1 MKIYISAD
9 IEGVAG
15 VVSQQQV
22 TQGNPEYERARR
34 LMTAEVNAAIEGA
47 LEAGASEILVNDSHG
62 PMVNLLPDE
71 LHPAA
76 ELILGRPKPIGM
88 FAGLEPDAAGVMC
101 VGFHTSARQYG
112 ILAHTTNSFAF
123 GRVRVNGL
131 ELGEAGNY
139 GAYAGEIGVPVILL
153 SGDDRFAAEMAPL
166 FPEAE
171 RVVVKQALGQ
181 RAARSVAPSVAR
193 DRIRAAATRAV
204 RRSASLPPFRVPPQT
219 DGAPYRLEIEMNSPA
234 LADLASLIP
243 VSERLDPVTV
253 RLPAASM
260 AGVLGWIN
268 TLSAMSATLR

>member
-22 TQGNPEYERARR
+22 TPGNTEYERARR

-47 LEAGASEILVNDSHG
+47 VAGGASEILVNDSHG
-62 PMVNLLPDE
+62 PMLNLLPDE

-88 FAGLEPDAAGVMC
+88 FAGLEPGTAGVMC
-101 VGFHTSARQYG
+101 VGFHSSARQYG

-123 GRVRVNGL
+123 GRVVVNGL

-166 FPEAE
+166 FPDAE
-171 RVVVKQALGQ
+171 QVVVKHALGQ
-181 RAARSVAPSVAR
+181 RAARAVAPSVAR
-193 DRIRAAATRAV
+193 DRIREAAARAV
-204 RRSASLPPFRVPPQT
+204 RRASSIPPFRVPPRG

-243 VSERLDPVTV
+243 VSERLDPVTI

-260 AGVLGWIN
+260 AAALGWIN
-268 TLSAMSATLR
+268 TLSAMSASLR

>member
-47 LEAGASEILVNDSHG
+47 LEAGATEILVNDSHG

-123 GRVRVNGL
+123 GRVRVQEVVDKGVTFGVQL
-131 ELGEAGNY
+131 LGRLC
-139 GAYAGEIGVPVILL
+139 IGQLL
-153 SGDDRFAAEMAPL
+153 SSSLLLAS
-166 FPEAE
+166 
-171 RVVVKQALGQ
+171 ALGASADS
-181 RAARSVAPSVAR
+181 RAAMSRACAKAWPLSVTRLTRPWVCSCRAVTGSLSQIISVASWRGSVCISCQVAPPSGE
-193 DRIRAAATRAV
+193 T
-204 RRSASLPPFRVPPQT
+204 PM
-219 DGAPYRLEIEMNSPA
+219 RL
-234 LADLASLIP
+234 
-243 VSERLDPVTV
+243 
-253 RLPAASM
+253 
-260 AGVLGWIN
+260 
-268 TLSAMSATLR
+268 

>member
-15 VVSQQQV
+15 VVAPQQV
-22 TQGNPEYERARR
+22 TAGNGEYERARR
-34 LMTAEVNAAIEGA
+34 LMTAEVNAAVEGA
-47 LEAGASEILVNDSHG
+47 LEGGATEVLVNDSHG
-62 PMVNLLPDE
+62 PMTNLLPDE

-76 ELILGRPKPIGM
+76 ELILGRPKPNGM
-88 FAGLEPDAAGVMC
+88 FAGLEPGMAGVMC
-101 VGFHTSARQYG
+101 LGFHGGARQAG

-139 GAYAGEIGVPVILL
+139 GAWAGEIGVPVILL
-153 SGDDRFAAEMAPL
+153 SGDDRFAEEVAPL
-166 FPEAE
+166 FPESE
-171 RVVVKQALGQ
+171 QVVVKWALGQ

-193 DRIRAAATRAV
+193 ARIREAACRAV
-204 RRSASLPPFRVPPQT
+204 RRAAAIPPFRVPPRT

-234 LADLASLIP
+234 LADLAALIP
-243 VSERLDPVTV
+243 VAERLDPVTI
-253 RLPAASM
+253 RLSADGMAA
-260 AGVLGWIN
+260 VLGWIN

>member
-47 LEAGASEILVNDSHG
+47 LEAGATEILVNDSHG

-71 LHPAA
+71 LHPTA

-153 SGDDRFAAEMAPL
+153 SGDDRFAAEMEPL
-166 FPEAE
+166 FPASE
-171 RVVVKQALGQ
+171 RVVVKQALSQ

-204 RRSASLPPFRVPPQT
+204 RRSGTIPPFRVPPR
-219 DGAPYRLEIEMNSPA
+219 DEGAPYRLEIEMNSPA

-260 AGVLGWIN
+260 AAVLGWIN